1 MRVAVIGGTGH
12 IGSYLTPMLV
22 DAGDEVIC
30 VCRGQRQPYREHRA
44 WSSIA
49 YCHLDRAAEEQ
60 AGAFGER
67 IARLEAGAVVDLTC
81 YHPAS
86 AHQLAGALRGKQTH
100 LLHCGTIWVHGP
112 SASVPTTED
121 RPRQPFGD
129 YGIRKAA
136 IEAWLLAQAQETGLP
151 VTILHP
157 GHLVGPGWAP
167 VNPAG
172 NFNTAIFAALMRGDE
187 ACLPNFG
194 METLQHV
201 HAEDVAR
208 AFLLAIRNR
217 EAALGQSFHV
227 VAASALTLRGYA
239 EQMAAWFGQP
249 PNLRFLPFHEWKQ
262 TVTERDAAATEDHI
276 RHSPHC
282 SIEKANRWLGFEP
295 SYTPLQAVQESV
307 SWLLS
312 NGVIASA
319 GQSPQQPAPSI
330 SPPAPR

>member
-22 DAGDEVIC
+22 DAGHEVIC
-30 VCRGQRQPYREHRA
+30 VCRGRRQPYRKHPA
-44 WSSIA
+44 WSSVA
-49 YCHLDRAAEEQ
+49 YCYVDRAVEEE
-60 AGAFGER
+60 AGAFGQR
-67 IARLEAGAVVDLTC
+67 IAHLKTEAVVDLTC

-86 AHQLAGALRGKQTH
+86 ARQLADALRGNATH

-121 RPRQPFGD
+121 QPRQPFGD

-136 IEAWLLAQAQETGLP
+136 IEAWLLAQAHETGLP
-151 VTILHP
+151 VTVLHP

-167 VNPAG
+167 INPAG
-172 NFNTAIFAALMRGDE
+172 NFNTAVFAALMQGDE
-187 ACLPNFG
+187 VFIPNFG
-194 METLQHV
+194 TETVHHV

-217 EAALGQSFHV
+217 EAALGHSFHV
-227 VAASALTLRGYA
+227 VAASALTLLGYA

-249 PNLRFLPFHEWKQ
+249 PKLRFLPFHDWRQ
-262 TVTERDAAATEDHI
+262 SVSERDAAVTEDHI

-282 SIEKANRWLGFEP
+282 SIEKARRLLGFEP
-295 SYTPLQAVQESV
+295 RYTPLQAVQESV
-307 SWLLS
+307 SWLLA
-312 NGVIASA
+312 NGVLAGA
-319 GQSPQQPAPSI
+319 GQAMAQPAPE
-330 SPPAPR
+330 